1 MTLDFSAIEAK
12 WRKAWYEAK
21 INESVSQPGK
31 KKFFMIFAYPGVT
44 GYLHVGHM
52 RGYTFSDAVARYKM
66 MTGHAV
72 LFPVGTHAT
81 GNGAISFA
89 KKVERNDPATIDILR
104 ANGCSDEKIASLT
117 DPMNVIEFF

>member
-1 MTLDFSAIEAK
+1 MTLDFSRLEAK
-12 WRKAWYEAK
+12 WRTAWYEAR
-21 INESVSQPGK
+21 INESVPQPGQ

-52 RGYTFSDAVARYKM
+52 RGYTVSDAIVRYKM
-66 MTGHAV
+66 MTGHRV

-89 KKVERNDPATIDILR
+89 RKVERNDPSTVQILR
-104 ANGCSDEKIASLT
+104 ANGCTEET
-117 DPMNVIEFF
+117 IEYLKFVV

>member
-1 MTLDFSAIEAK
+1 MDFSSIEAK
-12 WRKAWYEAK
+12 WRKAWYDAK
-21 INESVSQPGK
+21 VNESVPQPGK

-52 RGYTFSDAVARYKM
+52 RGYTFSDAVVRYKM

-89 KKVERNDPATIDILR
+89 KRVERRDASVVDMLK
-104 ANGCSDEKIASLT
+104 ANGCTDETIR
-117 DPMNVIEFF
+117 